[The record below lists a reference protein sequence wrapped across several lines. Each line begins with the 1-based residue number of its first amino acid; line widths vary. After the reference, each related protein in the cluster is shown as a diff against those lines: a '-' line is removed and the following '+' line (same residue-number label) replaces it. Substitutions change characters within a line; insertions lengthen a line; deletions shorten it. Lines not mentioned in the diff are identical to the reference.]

1 MVPFL
6 AIVYAAVCWNVLHF
20 LFEYYTLHPTDPEL
34 VYPAR
39 LPPHLNWKKNKF
51 PIRRSVLPGTC
62 PNICPPHPTKCQ
74 PNNPQQPFS
83 PVSFFYVLLF
93 NVEAPLRLIGFLK
106 NVSVGLFALN
116 SGIFFFTSIGMGLL
130 GVRVTYGVLTGE
142 LDPNKPRAPP
152 PSSPEEV
159 GPDA

>member
-1 MVPFL
+1 M
-6 AIVYAAVCWNVLHF
+6 
-20 LFEYYTLHPTDPEL
+20 
-34 VYPAR
+34 
-39 LPPHLNWKKNKF
+39 
-51 PIRRSVLPGTC
+51 LPGTC
-62 PNICPPHPTKCQ
+62 PNVCPPTPPSVSQIIHS
-74 PNNPQQPFS
+74 NHFLPFL
-83 PVSFFYVLLF
+83 FFVLLF
-93 NVEAPLRLIGFLK
+93 NVEAPQRLIGFLK